1 MAYNFKT
8 IFPNFPN
15 ELVDSLENYYL
26 EIKQNFA
33 RSRYEPTE
41 LNGGKFSE
49 IVFKILEC
57 HTNGGNYT
65 PLGKTLDTNTIV
77 KQLEGCRGFNDTI
90 RLHIPRALLAVYN
103 IRNRRGV
110 AHHAGEISPNHMDAT
125 FIVAATDWVMA
136 ELVRLFHGVDIKTA
150 TSLVEALTTKQI
162 PIIWEVG
169 NHKRV
174 ISPPNQKLSSQDK
187 ALLLLYNA
195 SPQAMKVADLIKFA
209 EYGNT
214 SRFRKEI
221 LTGLHKQDFIHFDR
235 NEDTAVLSPLG
246 IDFVEK
252 NLPLNF

>member
-1 MAYNFKT
+1 MYNFT
-8 IFPNFPN
+8 IIFSSLPK
-15 ELVDSLENYYL
+15 ELIERLEEHYL
-26 EIKQNFA
+26 KIKHNFA
-33 RSRYEPTE
+33 RSHYEPSE
-41 LNGGKFSE
+41 LNGGKFGE
-49 IVFKILEC
+49 IVFRILEC
-57 HTNGGNYT
+57 QNSGGSYT
-65 PLGKTLDTNTIV
+65 ALGQSLDTNKLI
-77 KQLEGCRGFNDTI
+77 KQLESNPALDDAVRF
-90 RLHIPRALLAVYN
+90 HIPRVLLATYS
-103 IRNRRGV
+103 IRNKRGV

-195 SPQAMKVADLIKFA
+195 SPQAMEVADLIKFA

-221 LTGLHKQDFIHFDR
+221 LTGLHRQDFIHFDR
-235 NEDTAVLSPLG
+235 GKDTAVLSPLG
-246 IDFVEK
+246 IEFVEK